1 MQMPLTLSDA
11 EIRRLRDHEVLL
23 THVGITTLTSEE
35 FRASADRI
43 VNKFSQLTTQ
53 NITKLNSEVGFKTL
67 LGELKMAKIAK
78 AVKEDAELVF
88 SLARMMG
95 LIDDTFEGS
104 SLDVLILAH
113 ERACAMK
120 SNAAIATVAAPAT
133 APAANTPTAAPA
145 ASGSGHDKSGLQSA
159 NDNRYETVTITS
171 RVLLSK
177 ITKDAQKAAKAVEQQ
192 KASDAAAAEA
202 RNVEQSEAA
211 KNKAEL
217 ERIRKADANRLGF
230 QRVGQ
235 AEHQAALMDRH
246 WQFEV
251 SSRSCARS

>member
-53 NITKLNSEVGFKTL
+53 NIPKLNSEVGFKTL
-67 LGELKMAKIAK
+67 LGELKTAKIAK

-88 SLARMMG
+88 SLARMMD

-113 ERACAMK
+113 ERACATK
-120 SNAAIATVAAPAT
+120 SNAAIATAAAPAT
-133 APAANTPTAAPA
+133 
-145 ASGSGHDKSGLQSA
+145 L
-159 NDNRYETVTITS
+159 TVTWS
-171 RVLLSK
+171 RRRNSR
-177 ITKDAQKAAKAVEQQ
+177 TR
-192 KASDAAAAEA
+192 SA
-202 RNVEQSEAA
+202 RVTQV
-211 KNKAEL
+211 
-217 ERIRKADANRLGF
+217 RF
-230 QRVGQ
+230 
-235 AEHQAALMDRH
+235 
-246 WQFEV
+246 
-251 SSRSCARS
+251 